1 MLPHL
6 GRLAEFVP
14 NSERETVVGQQI
26 TWQYALV
33 WTPEARQPQF
43 TLYRR
48 SSAGHIF
55 TWAAVPGP
63 ELTKTPSVDTV
74 LASLYDG
81 LLALM
86 ESTA

>member
-1 MLPHL
+1 M
-6 GRLAEFVP
+6 
-14 NSERETVVGQQI
+14 GQPI

-33 WTPEARQPQF
+33 WTPEASKPAF

-55 TWAAVPGP
+55 TWAAIPGP
-63 ELTKTPSVDTV
+63 ELTSSPSVDTV

-86 ESTA
+86 EATA

>member
-1 MLPHL
+1 
-6 GRLAEFVP
+6 
-14 NSERETVVGQQI
+14 VGQPI
-26 TWQYALV
+26 SWQYAVV
-33 WTPEARQPQF
+33 WTPEAKKPSF

-63 ELTKTPSVDTV
+63 VLSHTPSVDEC
-74 LASLYDG
+74 LAALYDG

-86 ESTA
+86 EVTA